1 MLDIF
6 RDAPLGQVLNWA
18 SGGKIL
24 PYREERPDY
33 QVPEQYLLRSSR
45 ASDHSA
51 RSRTVDNDH
60 VEANRTIARGSIDAQ
75 TLIDAG
81 APVKRLYKSEHEKN
95 DEREDR
101 MQVEKGR
108 PSNTSGSRTSRER
121 SEKEEHRRR
130 DLEEGQ
136 HEQDSEQRSEGEGEG
151 NGDGEGAS
159 LGRHGG
165 SSREHWTSKLTADPK
180 KAKMGRHDSYM
191 YLVDWEGDDDQ
202 ENPQNWTRTKRFF
215 VAGQISVLTA
225 SVYMGSAIYT
235 PGEISLMQDFGV
247 SQTVSILGL
256 TLFILGYGIGPML
269 WSPLQETPQLGRNPV
284 YYVTL
289 AIFVLFQMPILVA
302 PNYATIMIFRFLTGF
317 FGSPCLATG
326 GASMGDLFHPL
337 HLPYALGIWAVGAV
351 CGPIL
356 GPVLGSFAAQY
367 KGWKW
372 PIFELLWISGF
383 SLFLFTF
390 TLPETYGPTILYR
403 RARRLRKLTGND
415 KLMTKDELDMQD
427 SPGLLKASAVT
438 ISRAFTLCAEPAVFF
453 ANLYVVFELYV
464 SSASP
469 GASQGRSHVI
479 SCEDIGLVYAIF
491 YLWFEAFPIVFSQY
505 HGFSLS
511 ISTLPFLGFYVTGM
525 ITFLVYC
532 LYQKYYFIPRLV
544 SSDMKLPPEARLE
557 LALYGSLFI
566 PISLFIFGWTGNSG
580 STHWIGP
587 TIGAALYFPGIFYIF
602 QCILLYLAQSYPAVA
617 ASIFASND
625 LVRSSLAAAFPL
637 FGHAFFTNLG
647 VGPACSLLAG
657 ISILMIIPLYL
668 LFRYG
673 GKLRARSK
681 YGAT

>member
-33 QVPEQYLLRSSR
+33 QVPERYLLRSSR
-45 ASDHSA
+45 AGDDNSL
-51 RSRTVDNDH
+51 SRTVDNDH
-60 VEANRTIARGSIDAQ
+60 VEANRTSARDSIDAQ

-101 MQVEKGR
+101 AQVEKGR
-108 PSNTSGSRTSRER
+108 SSNGSGSNSSRER
-121 SEKEEHRRR
+121 SEKEEQRRR

-136 HEQDSEQRSEGEGEG
+136 DEQDPEHRSEGEGQG
-151 NGDGEGAS
+151 DVDGEGAS
-159 LGRHGG
+159 LGRHG
-165 SSREHWTSKLTADPK
+165 SSQEHWTSKLTADPM
-180 KAKMGRHDSYM
+180 KAKDGRHDHYM

-202 ENPQNWTRTKRFF
+202 ENPQNWSRPKRFF

-235 PGEISLMQDFGV
+235 PGELSLMQDFGV
-247 SQTVSILGL
+247 SRTVSILGL

-284 YYVTL
+284 YYITL

-326 GASMGDLFHPL
+326 GASMGDLFDPL

-356 GPVLGSFAAQY
+356 GPVLGGFAAQY

-372 PIFELLWISGF
+372 PIFELLWLSGF
-383 SLFLFTF
+383 SLLLFTF

-415 KLMTKDELDMQD
+415 KLMTRDELDMQD
-427 SPGLLKASAVT
+427 SPGLLKTSAVT
-438 ISRAFTLCAEPAVFF
+438 ITRAFTLCAEPAVFF
-453 ANLYVVFELYV
+453 ANL
-464 SSASP
+464 
-469 GASQGRSHVI
+469 RSHVV

-505 HGFSLS
+505 HKFSLS
-511 ISTLPFLGFYVTGM
+511 ISTLPFLGFYVTGT
-525 ITFLVYC
+525 ITFIVYC
-532 LYQKYYFIPRLV
+532 LYQKYHFIPRLV
-544 SSDMKLPPEARLE
+544 ASDMKLRPEARLE

-602 QCILLYLAQSYPAVA
+602 QCILLYLAQSYPTVA

-673 GKLRARSK
+673 DKLRARSK
-681 YGAT
+681 YGAS